1 MPDVLTLFF
10 ICAVERLGKSLWFS
24 CRVMW
29 VFCKFM
35 CWLVIVPVLDC
46 ALLGFALVAF
56 ILCKLFKKKA
66 PKVKHTK
73 KWITYPTWEY

>member
-1 MPDVLTLFF
+1 
-10 ICAVERLGKSLWFS
+10 
-24 CRVMW
+24 
-29 VFCKFM
+29 M